1 MNFYIKEW
9 PDRSAS
15 LMTAAGRQLFTFKS
29 IDSALT
35 ACGDWYGINK
45 NKVIPAI
52 NLNAGRPRSFVDLS
66 AANNP

>member
-15 LMTAAGRQLFTFKS
+15 LMTAAGRQLFTFKNV
-29 IDSALT
+29 DSALT

-45 NKVIPAI
+45 NKIIPALT
-52 NLNAGRPRSFVDLS
+52 NCTTQLS
-66 AANNP
+66 HSQSQV